1 MPSTEDSNLDSFWK
15 LSDSKDKLRIDA
27 TMKIMSNLQRQKKQN
42 QENFIENFD
51 YDLKRI
57 VCGLASDR
65 ITARMGYFNS
75 LVHLLKMFPEE
86 ASIPKVFELMNKH
99 LSMKGSKSVSLVFIT

>member
-27 TMKIMSNLQRQKKQN
+27 SVKIMSNLQRQKKQN

-65 ITARMGYFNS
+65 ITARKGYFTS
-75 LVHLLKMFPEE
+75 LVQLLKMFPEE
-86 ASIPKVFELMNKH
+86 ASIQKVFDLMNKH
-99 LSMKGSKSVSLVFIT
+99 LSMKGSKSVSLVFVT